1 MTARTPQRSG
11 SVALR
16 FLSDQGQA
24 FAVCGYPE
32 PGEPALELRGVEEVF
47 LFVAG
52 QQFADLAQ
60 WEHGTL
66 QAQLAQSKDQ
76 LVELMTQIEAKPDD
90 MSCAV
95 NAKRVLSGMRLTSAK
110 KAGASRASRRG

>member
-11 SVALR
+11 SVAHR

-32 PGEPALELRGVEEVF
+32 PGEPALELRGVEEVV

-60 WEHGTL
+60 WEHGT
-66 QAQLAQSKDQ
+66 QLAQSKDQ

-95 NAKRVLSGMRLTSAK
+95 NAKRVLSEMRLTSTAR
-110 KAGASRASRRG
+110 KAGASRASLRS